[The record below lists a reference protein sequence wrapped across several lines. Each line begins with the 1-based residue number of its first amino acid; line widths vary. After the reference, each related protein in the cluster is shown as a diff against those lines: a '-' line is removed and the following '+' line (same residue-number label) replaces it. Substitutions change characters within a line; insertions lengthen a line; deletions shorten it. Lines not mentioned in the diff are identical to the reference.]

1 MFEDC
6 GLKIR
11 MWIIFSMSTMRF
23 FFFLFYAEQTKGKGG
38 GTLLHDLRDDE

>member
-6 GLKIR
+6 GLKIQ

-23 FFFLFYAEQTKGKGG
+23 FFFFFMLNKQKERGG
-38 GTLLHDLRDDE
+38 GILLHDLRDDE